1 MINKFDSI
9 IIGSGQAAPS
19 LAVALAKR
27 GEQVALIEGNV
38 LGGSCVNYGCTPTKT
53 LRKSARIAHE
63 VRTAHTY
70 GVNVSSFEIDFSAA
84 MERMRQRVS
93 TSRNGLEN
101 WLAGTDGV
109 TIVRGWGS
117 FSGRTDQGFEVSVGE
132 RTYVAPHVYI
142 NTGTRASIPPIN
154 GLSEIPHLDNTSLLE
169 LTECPDH
176 LIILGGSY
184 IGLEMGQ
191 IFHRLGAKV
200 TIVEGG
206 SRVAGREDEDVSDAI
221 EEIFR
226 SEGIEV
232 VTGQKVTGAI
242 GESGQLAWS
251 SKGAHEYLVPIC

>member
-1 MINKFDSI
+1 
-9 IIGSGQAAPS
+9 
-19 LAVALAKR
+19 
-27 GEQVALIEGNV
+27 
-38 LGGSCVNYGCTPTKT
+38 
-53 LRKSARIAHE
+53 
-63 VRTAHTY
+63 
-70 GVNVSSFEIDFSAA
+70 
-84 MERMRQRVS
+84 
-93 TSRNGLEN
+93 
-101 WLAGTDGV
+101 
-109 TIVRGWGS
+109 
-117 FSGRTDQGFEVSVGE
+117 
-132 RTYVAPHVYI
+132 
-142 NTGTRASIPPIN
+142 
-154 GLSEIPHLDNTSLLE
+154 

-176 LIILGGSY
+176 LIILSGSY